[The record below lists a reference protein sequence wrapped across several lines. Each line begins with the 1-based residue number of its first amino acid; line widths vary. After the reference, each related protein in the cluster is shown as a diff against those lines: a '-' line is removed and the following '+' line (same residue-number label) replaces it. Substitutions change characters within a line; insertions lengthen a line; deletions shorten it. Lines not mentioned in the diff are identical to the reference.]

1 MKKIPHKILIT
12 ATVLTFTTVNLVIP
26 TATFASEMD
35 NKQTSPDI
43 LFEDK
48 KWEDTLRKSGDFA
61 QIMNQY
67 SYVLLRNPMVTFEGV
82 DMKEKPTLPS
92 TIKQHQENAIEHANT
107 WDSKVKKEFLSVL
120 DGTLEFSDTF
130 KDYYTGFAKVL
141 EEKDT
146 DGVVEYLTEFQIHIK
161 ENSEKAK
168 RLIGTLRQFKY
179 DISTDYR
186 EFEQDKSDLH
196 TILTTKTKG
205 LEEDERNLQ
214 ELLSKQNKVGFQDTI
229 VKIALGGTMASPFG
243 IVLIPYLL
251 TTKNKKKELE
261 SIIGQLQG
269 TIDLEKSINRI
280 VAIAYDSLEEMSLAL
295 DPAISTLET
304 MATEW
309 DDLDNKYEGIV
320 KDLQNADQK
329 VKDQKFTFLQ
339 KTLDGANNKWQ
350 QIAHT
355 ASVIKQGVKEFKV
368 ED

>member
-1 MKKIPHKILIT
+1 
-12 ATVLTFTTVNLVIP
+12 
-26 TATFASEMD
+26 
-35 NKQTSPDI
+35 
-43 LFEDK
+43 
-48 KWEDTLRKSGDFA
+48 
-61 QIMNQY
+61 
-67 SYVLLRNPMVTFEGV
+67 
-82 DMKEKPTLPS
+82 
-92 TIKQHQENAIEHANT
+92 
-107 WDSKVKKEFLSVL
+107 
-120 DGTLEFSDTF
+120 
-130 KDYYTGFAKVL
+130 
-141 EEKDT
+141 
-146 DGVVEYLTEFQIHIK
+146 
-161 ENSEKAK
+161 
-168 RLIGTLRQFKY
+168 
-179 DISTDYR
+179 
-186 EFEQDKSDLH
+186 
-196 TILTTKTKG
+196 
-205 LEEDERNLQ
+205 
-214 ELLSKQNKVGFQDTI
+214 
-229 VKIALGGTMASPFG
+229 MASPFG

-280 VAIAYDSLEEMSLAL
+280 VSIAYDSLEEMSLAL

-355 ASVIKQGVKEFKV
+355 VSVIKQGVKEFKV